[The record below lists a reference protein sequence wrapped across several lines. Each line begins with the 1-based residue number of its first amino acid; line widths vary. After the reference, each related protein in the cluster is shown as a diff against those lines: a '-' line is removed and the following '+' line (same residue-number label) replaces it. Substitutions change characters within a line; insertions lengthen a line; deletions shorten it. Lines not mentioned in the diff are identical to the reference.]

1 MDLTPSQKSERNLT
15 IAVIIVILLFVMS
28 VAYCFTKQRVV
39 YSDKITGT
47 KIIDCGKFNKVVYS
61 NGEVLAYGNEKSEY
75 ENNEIGE

>member
-1 MDLTPSQKSERNLT
+1 MGLTPSQKSERNLT
-15 IAVIIVILLFVMS
+15 IAVIIIILLFVMS

-61 NGEVLAYGNEKSEY
+61 NGEVLAYGNEKTEY

>member
-1 MDLTPSQKSERNLT
+1 MGLTPSQKSERNLT
-15 IAVIIVILLFVMS
+15 ITVIIVILLFVMS
-28 VAYCFTKQRVV
+28 VAYCFTKQRVI

-47 KIIDCGKFNKVVYS
+47 KYVEGKKFNKVVYS